1 MDIISAYQQ
10 VGSYRAAADLC
21 GTTPKTVKR
30 VVERFESGEGASP
43 RAERAHNYDAVAE
56 LVAERVKKSEGR
68 MSAKRMLPIAR
79 AAGYDGSARNFR
91 RLVAEAKVLWR
102 SEHHRGRR
110 PAVWSPGEYLVIDWA
125 QAAPGLFLFCAV
137 LAFSRWRFVAFA
149 TDQRASTTLAL
160 IAEALGAIG
169 GVPARVLADRMGC
182 LKGGVVAN
190 VVVPTAEY
198 VRLAS
203 HYGFAPDFCHADDPQ
218 SKGIVENLCGYSQR
232 DLAVP
237 LLTEAAIAGTT
248 VDLRA
253 ANAAARAWCRGGQR
267 RRALGDL
274 AVPDERLLIERELL
288 QPLPSLRLQI
298 GAPSVLRKVD
308 RLSCIRYASAR
319 YSVPT
324 RLIGT
329 SVAVVVDHGAVCL
342 VEPATGM
349 IVAEHELG
357 APGSA
362 SILDDHYDGPR
373 PAPSRGPRPKT
384 SIEKQFCALGADAQ
398 AFLVGAAAIGNTRLG
413 LGAGDPARAGRRP
426 RHRRAG
432 RRAAPGGGV
441 PAVPGRRCPF
451 DPGRRRGNTTTPPG
465 WGCVDP
471 GPTGRP
477 DAFAG
482 CLQGHPGRR
491 RWCDLMTTTPAKA
504 TKPVAPLSVPQLAAD
519 LDAGLRRLKLA
530 AIRRTAPEVLHNR
543 QDATLDPRGST
554 ADPGR
559 DRTGRPGC
567 LQRRQPTQGRR
578 VPGRQDAG
586 VVRRRR
592 LLDPAEDIRL
602 PVQPGMD
609 TRTSESG
616 DHRSSWDRES
626 RTP

>member
-10 VGSYRAAADLC
+10 VGSYRAAAQLC
-21 GTTPKTVKR
+21 GTTHKTVKR
-30 VVERFESGEGASP
+30 VVEKFEAGESASS
-43 RAERAHNYDAVAE
+43 RAERAHNYDAVAD

-102 SEHHRGRR
+102 NEHHRGRR

-169 GVPARVLADRMGC
+169 GVPVRVLADRMAC

-190 VVVPTAEY
+190 VVIPTAEY

-218 SKGIVENLCGYSQR
+218 SKGIVENLCGYAQR

-237 LLTEAAIAGTT
+237 LLTQAAIDGRAI
-248 VDLRA
+248 DLRA
-253 ANAAARAWCRGGQR
+253 ANVAARAWCAEVN
-267 RRALGDL
+267 ALVHAEVC
-274 AVPDERLLIERELL
+274 AVPDERLLVERELL

-308 RLSCIRYASAR
+308 RLSCVRYASAR

-329 SVAVVVDHGAVCL
+329 SVAVVLDHGAVCL
-342 VEPATGM
+342 VEPGTGM

-362 SILDDHYDGPR
+362 SILDAHYDGPR
-373 PAPSRGPRPKT
+373 PAPNRGPRPKT
-384 SIEKQFCALGADAQ
+384 SIEQQFCALGTDAH

-413 LGAGDPARAGRRP
+413 SELEILLALGAAHGEQALVSALHRAVAFRRF
-426 RHRRAG
+426 
-432 RRAAPGGGV
+432 RAADVRSILAAGAGTPQPR
-441 PAVPGRRCPF
+441 PAG
-451 DPGRRRGNTTTPPG
+451 
-465 WGCVDP
+465 
-471 GPTGRP
+471 
-477 DAFAG
+477 DA
-482 CLQGHPGRR
+482 LIL
-491 RWCDLMTTTPAKA
+491 DL
-504 TKPVAPLSVPQLAAD
+504 PVAPTRS
-519 LDAGLRRLKLA
+519 LDAYTVTPVIDG
-530 AIRRTAPEVLHNR
+530 
-543 QDATLDPRGST
+543 
-554 ADPGR
+554 
-559 DRTGRPGC
+559 
-567 LQRRQPTQGRR
+567 
-578 VPGRQDAG
+578 G
-586 VVRRRR
+586 V
-592 LLDPAEDIRL
+592 
-602 PVQPGMD
+602 
-609 TRTSESG
+609 
-616 DHRSSWDRES
+616 SS
-626 RTP
+626 